1 MHQGDDMAQ
10 SLRHA
15 ALTILVLALS
25 ACGGGGGGSAPPPVS
40 TPADTLAPVITIT
53 GADTVNHEQGTTYTD
68 AGATANDNVDGTV
81 TVTTSGSVGSAA
93 GTYTLEYSATDRA
106 GNTATASRT
115 VIVADTTPP
124 AITLN
129 GDRNV
134 THPEGTAWVDPGAT
148 ATDTVDGAVTPQA
161 SGTVGA
167 APGVYT
173 LTYTA
178 TDAAGNV
185 ATATRTVTVEASGTG
200 GGDTIVYDEGA
211 VGPVWTKG
219 INAFDAALNF
229 GECNNDGGAGCPSI
243 GWAVVD
249 DAERG
254 DVLEITHA
262 ASGDFAGLFIA
273 ADGVVDLSDYDAGSL
288 VFDVKVVSGDSKITM
303 KLDCIFPCTSGDQ
316 ALGSKGAGGW
326 ETVDVPLS
334 VLANGGLNLGRVN
347 TGIVIW
353 ATDTTSTVFRI
364 DNVRFTG
371 IADGAT
377 PPTGPT
383 DPGAPTG
390 FNIIPYGAGSVSD
403 TVNPQSY
410 RCVFDFGNFIYNA
423 GVVRPAIDGCDT
435 STGTPSGTPTPLL
448 PQLTGPAEQ
457 APTAT
462 HRWWGSIAFL
472 GEMRIGDPS
481 TAGYITPDPITARIS
496 ERGARIMGIP
506 AGLTTVADGFLYQIP
521 DPFAEV
527 FDGIAVGN
535 TLFADLDAYL
545 KDHSDGSVTV
555 EWQSGGQPVMEATF
569 VHGSPYAYFTASQG
583 ELVLRTLRADGGEKG
598 TFYNQGDSLGIWT
611 SVAGNYNN
619 FLVTGEGTT
628 TFSDVTASE
637 IVVSNAA
644 NALTLTLLP
653 QLDTAPAT
661 ALTTFFETYARN
673 VVASVDIDYAVDRS
687 SNEVTVSHAYRDAA
701 GAPVQTI
708 AGLHPLHWK
717 RSPQATTSYQ
727 VRSARG
733 TIRFAQTDG
742 FSYALPYVGVLPTL
756 PTIPG
761 TFDQATLSNLVVEF
775 VAPGPST
782 WNDRT
787 DTYFAGKNYG
797 KVAELIAITRTA
809 GLTAESNQLLDWLK
823 AELADWFTAD
833 SNGTLDVF
841 KYFVYDDDWNT
852 VLGLEEAFA
861 SHQQL
866 NDHHFH
872 YGYFIRAAA
881 EICRV
886 DPAWCG
892 ADQYGPMIELLIRD
906 YAGGR
911 GDAMFPYVRH
921 FDPANGF
928 SWASGMVNFVR
939 GNNNESTSEAANAY
953 GAIVL
958 YGLATG
964 NDALVERGMYLH
976 ASTAAAYWEY
986 WNNLDGYNNAG
997 ADADNFPAAYD
1008 KIATSIIWGDGAVFS
1023 TFFSAAFAQI
1033 LGIQGL
1039 PSNPLI
1045 LHVGLYPDY
1054 LQDYVAL
1061 GLSESSNG
1069 RPSGLQAGQWPD
1081 IWWAIWSLTDPAAA
1095 ISDYNSVASYTPE
1108 DGETRAHTYHWI
1120 NTLANLGRVRTGTGA
1135 LTADYP
1141 AALAFDN
1148 NGVTTYV
1155 VYNFGAQALRVTY
1168 SDGQI
1173 VDAAPL
1179 GFTLMTR

>member
-1 MHQGDDMAQ
+1 MNINTRMLCA
-10 SLRHA
+10 
-15 ALTILVLALS
+15 LALLTLQ
-25 ACGGGGGGSAPPPVS
+25 ACGGGGGGGATPPVQ
-40 TPADTLAPVITIT
+40 TPADTVAPVISLN
-53 GADTVNHEQGTTYTD
+53 GAATVNHEQGTTYSD
-68 AGATANDNVDGTV
+68 AGATATDNVDSSV
-81 TVTTSGSVGSAA
+81 TVSTSGSVGAAA
-93 GTYTLEYSATDRA
+93 GTYTIEYSATDRA
-106 GNTATASRT
+106 GNTATSSRT

-124 AITLN
+124 EITLN
-129 GDRNV
+129 GPAAV
-134 THPEGTAWVDPGAT
+134 THPEGTEYTDAGAT
-148 ATDTVDGAVTPQA
+148 ATDLVDGNLTPQT

-167 APGVYT
+167 APGTYT
-173 LTYTA
+173 LTFTA

-185 ATATRTVTVEASGTG
+185 ATATRTVTVEASGSG
-200 GGDTIVYDEGA
+200 DGDTVVYDEGA
-211 VGPVWTKG
+211 VGPVWNKG
-219 INAFDAALNF
+219 INAFDEAINF
-229 GECNNDGGAGCPSI
+229 GECNNDGGAACPSI
-243 GWAVVD
+243 SWQTVTD
-249 DAERG
+249 DERG
-254 DVLEITHA
+254 DVLEIAHS

-273 ADGVVDLSDYDAGSL
+273 ADGVVDMSDYSAGSL
-288 VFDVKVVSGDSKITM
+288 VFDIRVMSGDSKITM

-316 ALGSKGAGGW
+316 ALGSRGAAGW

-334 VLANGGLNLGRVN
+334 VLASGGLNLGRVN

-364 DNVRFTG
+364 DNARFIG

-383 DPGAPTG
+383 DPGTPTG

-435 STGTPSGTPTPLL
+435 STGTPSGTPTPLF
-448 PQLTGPAEQ
+448 PQLTGPAAQ
-457 APTAT
+457 APTPT
-462 HRWWGSIAFL
+462 HRWWGSIPFL
-472 GEMRIGDPS
+472 GEMTIGDPS
-481 TAGYITPDPITARIS
+481 TAAYITPDPITARIS
-496 ERGARIMGIP
+496 ERGARIAGIP
-506 AGLTTVADGFLYQIP
+506 AGLTTVSDGFLYPIP

-527 FDGIAVGN
+527 FDGIAIGN

-545 KDHSDGSVTV
+545 KDSSDGSVTV
-555 EWQSGGQPVMEATF
+555 EWQNTGQPVMEATF
-569 VHGSPYAYFTASQG
+569 VHGSPYVYFKAYEG
-583 ELVLRTLRADGGEKG
+583 ELVVRTLRTDGGEKG
-598 TFYNQGDSLGIWT
+598 TFYNQGDSLGVWT
-611 SVAGNYNN
+611 NVAGNYNN
-619 FLVTGEGTT
+619 FLVTGEGPT
-628 TFSDVTASE
+628 TFSDVTTNE
-637 IVVSNAA
+637 ITVSNAA
-644 NALTLTLLP
+644 NELTLTLLP
-653 QLDTAPAT
+653 QLGTVPTDTLT
-661 ALTTFFETYARN
+661 AFFETYARN
-673 VVASVDIDYAVDRS
+673 VVASVGIGYSVDRA
-687 SNEVTVSHAYRDAA
+687 SNTVTVNHAYADAQ
-701 GAPVQTI
+701 GAAVQTV
-708 AGLHPLHWK
+708 AGMHPLHWK
-717 RSPQATTSYQ
+717 NSPQAVTNYSI
-727 VRSARG
+727 RSARG
-733 TIRFAQTDG
+733 TIKFAQTDG
-742 FSYALPYVGVLPTL
+742 FSYTMPYVGVLPSL
-756 PTIPG
+756 PVIAG
-761 TFDQATLSNLVVEF
+761 TFDQAVLTGFVSEF
-775 VAPGPST
+775 IAQGPSA

-787 DTYFAGKNYG
+787 DTYFGGKNYA
-797 KVAELIAITRTA
+797 KVAELSAIAPDPVP
-809 GLTAESNQLLDWLK
+809 AEADQLLDWLK

-841 KYFVYDDDWNT
+841 KYFVYDDNWNT

-872 YGYFIRAAA
+872 YGYFIRSAA

-892 ADQYGPMIELLIRD
+892 AGQYGPMIELLIRD

-911 GDAMFPYVRH
+911 NDPLFPYVRN

-928 SWASGMVNFVR
+928 SWASGMANFAR

-958 YGLATG
+958 YGLIMG
-964 NDALVERGMYLH
+964 DDELVERGMYLH

-997 ADADNFPAAYD
+997 ADADNFPAAYN

-1045 LHVGLYPDY
+1045 LHLGLYPDY
-1054 LQDYVAL
+1054 LRDYVAL

-1069 RPSGLQAGQWPD
+1069 QPSGLQPDQWPD

-1095 ISDYNSVASYTPE
+1095 IADYNSVASYTPE
-1108 DGETRAHTYHWI
+1108 GGETKAHTYHWI
-1120 NTLANLGRVRTGTGA
+1120 NTLANLGQVRTGTGA

-1148 NGVTTYV
+1148 NGVMTYV

-1173 VDAAPL
+1173 VDAAPS